1 MKIVSTTVWPTDPES
16 REFGVAVKVKQ
27 IGSNASVC
35 MITGKYGMF
44 SFWIVPELDHSLS
57 AIVHAYQTLRSD
69 AIQIDAT
76 SGCALFGI
84 EESDLPGRFSTTR
97 G

>member
-1 MKIVSTTVWPTDPES
+1 MKIVSKTVWPTDPES
-16 REFGVAVKVKQ
+16 REFGVAIKVKQ
-27 IGSNASVC
+27 IGLKASVC
-35 MITGKYGMF
+35 MVTDKYGMF
-44 SFWIVPELDHSLS
+44 SFWIVPELDHSHS

-69 AIQIDAT
+69 SIQIDAT

-84 EESDLPGRFSTTR
+84 EESGLPGRFSTAR